1 MNRPSQTWILFG
13 LSLVVAVIALG
24 RVSFAALNLEE
35 SQRRAELESQREDRI
50 QRALGRVEG
59 WLNLLIAREEARGSE
74 EYEAFVNSPRA
85 YVWADDGFVSE
96 EVLIPSPLLGMLD
109 TNLWLHF
116 EFRSN
121 GVLSSPQVPA
131 SGFRPLVESLGIE
144 ESVAAAEVRLGR
156 LQSIL
161 DSPSQ
166 EDPPI
171 ESRSTRPDTQA
182 LAGPTN
188 IANADRLMTAAMA
201 GWAEM
206 MEARQAMGE
215 VGGGGV
221 NRGRMMSARAST
233 EWVMVRR
240 VEDVRGIRV
249 QGCWMNWPVVRRAL
263 VRAAAEVLPDA
274 DIRLA
279 TGGGVEEDERRVFRV
294 RGVVLELVP
303 GVVEVLGT
311 PGWSP
316 VRVTLGLAWV
326 AVICAVLA
334 VGLLLNGAVSLS
346 ERRAAFVSA
355 VTHELRTPL
364 TTFKMYSEMLA
375 TGMVSDEEQRKR
387 YLETL
392 RAEADRLGYL
402 VENVLAYA
410 RIERGSARS
419 RVEPIALGT
428 LLDQI
433 LPRLQQRAEQ
443 AGTRI
448 LCSIGDG
455 VAGMVVYVDAS
466 AAEQI
471 LFNLV
476 DNACKYGTGARVG
489 AAPIE
494 LEAREGGSR
503 AVLVRLRDHGPGV
516 SASVASKLFQPFCK
530 SADEAAR
537 SAPGVGLGLA
547 LSRRLIRSM
556 GGNLHWDSTVRD
568 GACFELSLPR
578 VRRGA
583 EPTIA

>member
-24 RVSFAALNLEE
+24 RVTFAALSLEE
-35 SQRRAELESQREDRI
+35 SQRRAELESQREERI
-50 QRALGRVEG
+50 QRALARVEG
-59 WLNLLIAREEARGSE
+59 WLNLLIAREESRGAG
-74 EYEAFVNSPRA
+74 EYEAFVRSNRA
-85 YVWADDGFVSE
+85 YIRVDEGFVPE
-96 EVLIPSPLLGMLD
+96 EVLMPSPLLGLQD

-116 EFRSN
+116 ELRTD
-121 GVLSSPQVPA
+121 GVLGSPQVPA
-131 SGFRPLVESLGIE
+131 PAYHTLIESFGMA
-144 ESVAAAEVRLGR
+144 ESFSAAEVRLGR
-156 LQSIL
+156 LKAIL
-161 DSPSQ
+161 DMSSR
-166 EDPPI
+166 E
-171 ESRSTRPDTQA
+171 ESTVQPGTA
-182 LAGPTN
+182 HPATTN
-188 IANADRLMTAAMA
+188 VVANADRLMTAAMS

-206 MEARQAMGE
+206 AELRDSTGEGRIGAMQL
-215 VGGGGV
+215 
-221 NRGRMMSARAST
+221 GRMMSSRVAS
-233 EWVMVRR
+233 EWLMVRR
-240 VEDVRGIRV
+240 VEDLHGVRV
-249 QGCWMNWPVVRRAL
+249 QGFWLNWPVVRGAL
-263 VRAAAEVLPDA
+263 VRAAVEVLPEA

-279 TGGGVEEDERRVFRV
+279 GSENVEDDGRRLFRV
-294 RGVVLELVP
+294 RGIVLELMP
-303 GVVEVLGT
+303 GVVEVLGA

-326 AVICAVLA
+326 AVVCAVLA

-375 TGMVSDEEQRKR
+375 TGMVSDEEQRRR

-392 RAEADRLGYL
+392 RAEADRLGHL

-428 LLDQI
+428 LLDQV

-443 AGTRI
+443 SGTRI
-448 LCSIGDG
+448 LCSIGDE
-455 VAGMVVYVDAS
+455 VSGMVIYVDAS

-494 LEAREGGSR
+494 LEARNGGTRS
-503 AVLVRLRDHGPGV
+503 VLVRVRDHGPGV
-516 SASVASKLFQPFCK
+516 SDGVAAKLFQPFCK

-556 GGNLHWDSTVRD
+556 GGNLHWVSTVRD

-583 EPTIA
+583 EPAIA

>member
-24 RVSFAALNLEE
+24 RVTFAALNLEE

-59 WLNLLIAREEARGSE
+59 WLNLLIAREEARGAE
-74 EYEAFVNSPRA
+74 EYEAFVNAPRA
-85 YVWADDGFVSE
+85 YVRADDGFVSE

-121 GVLSSPQVPA
+121 GVLSSPQVPPLE
-131 SGFRPLVESLGIE
+131 FRPLVESLGIE

-156 LQSIL
+156 LKGIL
-161 DSPSQ
+161 ESPSQ
-166 EDPPI
+166 DDPPL
-171 ESRSTRPDTQA
+171 ETQSTNRMAPA
-182 LAGPTN
+182 LAQSTN
-188 IANADRLMTAAMA
+188 IANADRLITAAMT
-201 GWAEM
+201 GWVEM
-206 MEARQAMGE
+206 MEGRGAVAEDESGARR
-215 VGGGGV
+215 V
-221 NRGRMMSARAST
+221 GRMISARAST

-240 VEDVRGIRV
+240 VDDVQGMRV
-249 QGCWMNWPVVRRAL
+249 QGCWMNWPVVRGAL
-263 VRAAAEVLPDA
+263 VRAAAEVLPDV

-279 TGGGVEEDERRVFRV
+279 AGGRLEDDERRLFRV
-294 RGVVLELVP
+294 RGVDLELVP
-303 GVVEVLGT
+303 GVVEVLST

-326 AVICAVLA
+326 AVVCAVLA

-375 TGMVSDEEQRKR
+375 TGMVPDEEQRRR

-419 RVEPIALGT
+419 RVEPITVQA

-448 LCSIGDG
+448 LCSIGHE
-455 VAGMVVYVDAS
+455 VSRMVVYVDAS

-494 LEAREGGSR
+494 LEAREGGPR

-556 GGNLHWDSTVRD
+556 GGNLHWDVTVRD